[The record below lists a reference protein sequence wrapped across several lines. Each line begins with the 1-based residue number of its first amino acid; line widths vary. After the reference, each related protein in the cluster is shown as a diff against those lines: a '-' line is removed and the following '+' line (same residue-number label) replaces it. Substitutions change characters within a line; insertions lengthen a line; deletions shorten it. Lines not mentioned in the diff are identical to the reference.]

1 MMRVLAGVLSLFV
14 VVVATAP
21 RVAAATSVSEADFQK
36 LRSLQYGE
44 EVRDAWRMLSR
55 AKPTRVAAA
64 EADFERVKAAT
75 GWSDEQR
82 EEIETAIEEVR
93 YALRSA
99 KDGEISAAELKETL
113 AQCDPVT
120 VATVKAHLEE
130 IESANDSQRAEV
142 FVREEI
148 ARERAGAVPT
158 PAQLEGRWTF
168 DPDATITEMLGGLAS
183 EEIRA
188 TIKKQIESSAGR
200 PSYTF
205 GPGQTVEVRSKGADG
220 AETLQ
225 RANYRIDGH
234 TMFFKA
240 EGREREEKLQ
250 VGLRDGR
257 LLLGVGTAM
266 SVFSR
271 E

>member
-1 MMRVLAGVLSLFV
+1 MMRLLASVLSV
-14 VVVATAP
+14 IVVVAAAAP
-21 RVAAATSVSEADFQK
+21 GVAATAVSESDYQK

-55 AKPTRVAAA
+55 ANPQRVAAA
-64 EADFERVKAAT
+64 EAEFERVKAAS
-75 GWSDEQR
+75 GWTDERR
-82 EEIETAIEEVR
+82 EEIEMAIEEVR

-113 AQCDPVT
+113 AQCDPAT

-130 IESANDSQRAEV
+130 IETGNDSQRAEA

-158 PAQLEGRWTF
+158 PAQLEGKWTF
-168 DPDATITEMLGGLAS
+168 DPEATVTEMLGGLVDAETRAS
-183 EEIRA
+183 LKA
-188 TIKKQIESSAGR
+188 QIEEKTGR

-205 GPGQTVEVRSKGADG
+205 GPGMSVEVRTKGPDG
-220 AETLQ
+220 AETVQ
-225 RANYRIDGH
+225 RAHYRIDGH
-234 TMFFKA
+234 TLYFKGD
-240 EGREREEKLQ
+240 GRDREEKLQ
-250 VGLRDGR
+250 VGMRDGK
-257 LLLGVGTAM
+257 LLLGMMNMM
-266 SVFSR
+266 SVFAR